1 MEYTF
6 DVTMEPDTMRR
17 FLLRHS
23 YGILGLLISLAA
35 LVYLVV
41 RWNGLAGQE
50 RILIGALASVFTVVN
65 PLLLCLRAG
74 KQVKN
79 NPYYEKPITYKM
91 AEEGIITS
99 QGEEQVI
106 TPWKDIR
113 RVVVM
118 RKAAA
123 VYTSSIHAFLFPFA
137 SMGDQKD
144 EIIAYIK
151 EHTA

>member
-23 YGILGLLISLAA
+23 YGRPTGILGLLISLAA

-50 RILIGALASVFTVVN
+50 RILLGA
-65 PLLLCLRAG
+65 
-74 KQVKN
+74 
-79 NPYYEKPITYKM
+79 PYYEKPITYKM
-91 AEEGIITS
+91 AEEGILTS